1 MNRLLLATAVAVT
14 LLSMLGAQ
22 DRQPGTL
29 PPDPKDGPVEVIQ
42 ALIVKAQ
49 MIDDGQVMFIF
60 PRGEEVPSLIAK
72 VDGKKVRAIGV
83 DLNPLGVAELEKR
96 LPRYTSVVVVRAE
109 YELPDAHFL
118 KVLNDR
124 RVVFV
129 LPKEMFAPMA
139 KAARERPAAGAPGRI
154 RP

>member
-1 MNRLLLATAVAVT
+1 MNRVLLAIAVAVT

-29 PPDPKDGPVEVIQ
+29 PPDPKDGPVEVIH
-42 ALIVKAQ
+42 ALFVKAQ
-49 MIDDGQVMFIF
+49 IIDDGQVMFIF

-72 VDGKKVRAIGV
+72 VDGKKVRAVGA
-83 DLNPLGVAELEKR
+83 DLKPLGVAELAKR
-96 LPRYTSVVVVRAE
+96 LPRYTGVVVVQAE

-124 RVVFV
+124 SVVFV
-129 LPKEMFAPMA
+129 LPKEMFAPMD
-139 KAARERPAAGAPGRI
+139 KASGERPAAGPPGRI

>member
-1 MNRLLLATAVAVT
+1 
-14 LLSMLGAQ
+14 MLEAW

-49 MIDDGQVMFIF
+49 MIEDGQVMFVF

-72 VDGKKVRAIGV
+72 VDGKKVQAVGV
-83 DLNPLGVAELEKR
+83 DLKPLGVVELQKR
-96 LPRYTSVVVVRAE
+96 LPRYTAVVVVQAE

-124 RVVFV
+124 SVVFV
-129 LPKEMFAPMA
+129 LRKEMFAPMA
-139 KAARERPAAGAPGRI
+139 KASGDRPAEGPPGRI